1 MRRGWHLPAAIVLAA
16 GLMAACSAGDRPGDG
31 SEADDAGTFSPPAV
45 LTITPSGLR
54 YLDAISADA
63 RWLVGS
69 EPRAAGASQ
78 PKPLVR
84 LDRQTGEQTVLCDW
98 ADEDLGY
105 CSLAEQGG
113 MIPESPQLL
122 LELVDDNAVRG
133 WFPDG
138 GAWLVDTATGGR
150 TRIDTD
156 AGGTPL
162 QPAWTA
168 KPCEGGCDYHQAPR
182 LQLSTDALSG
192 DGRVAAF
199 CANYTAPEEPLLYVK
214 DRGTGVLTPTGV
226 RCGVDRFGRE
236 DDDDEWADEGMSYP
250 TISADGAVVHVSGD
264 QSSGGEYGR
273 LGWAVDTVYFPG
285 TGEAR
290 EVPGSGAMTRDG
302 ATLYLRSGD
311 QAEVSQADVA
321 VAYVSY
327 DVASEVVTPMPW
339 LNGFLATPTS
349 PAPVPDLFAHASAD
363 GRVLLNATT
372 AHDVAT
378 GVETDFAALLV
389 DHGYDPTDEWGAL
402 RISGDGSMIVAD
414 VVQGDPAAESNNAV
428 VLVTGWR
435 TAASATDG

>member
-226 RCGVDRFGRE
+226 RCGVDRSGRE